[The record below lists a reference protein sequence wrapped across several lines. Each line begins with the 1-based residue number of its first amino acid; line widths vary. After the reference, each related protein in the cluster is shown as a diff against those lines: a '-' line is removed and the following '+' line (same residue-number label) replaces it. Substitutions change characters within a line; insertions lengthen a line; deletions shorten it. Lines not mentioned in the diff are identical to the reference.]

1 MSPEHEFHRDLD
13 DHVDGLTQ
21 SACGCELPLPDRL
34 DRALVE
40 AGTQSASYR
49 HVRDRAV
56 AVDDD
61 FEEDISRD
69 AAPAGVIRVLRL
81 DLMKQPWRLDSASR
95 SIRSATE
102 STAGPRP
109 DPRTAAFAI
118 ASATT
123 GPGATANTCS
133 RTVRVSTDLLGDAL
147 MLLTIGRRCD
157 RCDQSS

>member
-21 SACGCELPLPDRL
+21 SACGRELPLPDRL

-40 AGTQSASYR
+40 AGTQSAPYR
-49 HVRDRAV
+49 HVRDSAV

-61 FEEDISRD
+61 FEEDISCD
-69 AAPAGVIRVLRL
+69 AAPAGLIRVLRL
-81 DLMKQPWRLDSASR
+81 DLAKQPWRLDSTSG

-102 STAGPRP
+102 STAGPRS
-109 DPRTAAFAI
+109 DPRTAAFAV
-118 ASATT
+118 ATAT
-123 GPGATANTCS
+123 PGPGATANT
-133 RTVRVSTDLLGDAL
+133 RAGTVRVTTDLLGDAVV
-147 MLLTIGRRCD
+147 LLTISRWCD